1 MSSNLRNEDYQSVLS
16 EISKWSAEEQ
26 FRLLRDVL
34 SLVNPHAAVRSSQA
48 TSETTL
54 EALRQSVIGKDYPAP
69 RKYPAD
75 EVMGLVK
82 MKGTLLT
89 NLNGE

>member
-1 MSSNLRNEDYQSVLS
+1 MVNRRAISITTGCTQSSKSR
-16 EISKWSAEEQ
+16 
-26 FRLLRDVL
+26 
-34 SLVNPHAAVRSSQA
+34 AAARSGQA

-54 EALRQSVIGKDYPAP
+54 EALQQSVIGKDYPAP

-89 NLNGE
+89 LEEEKEVLIQALLEKYG